1 MENNR
6 SVYNSPV
13 KKNAAT
19 ESPRPR
25 PNPLTFVDSIQSDLT
40 IVHTLYLEIKD
51 SEDER
56 IQKLAKKLK
65 AYIDGGFD
73 EDLEIHISDVDDITR
88 VTY

>member
-6 SVYNSPV
+6 VVYKSPIKKSV
-13 KKNAAT
+13 AT

-25 PNPLTFVDSIQSDLT
+25 PHPLTFVNSLSEDLG
-40 IVHTLYLEIKD
+40 IVNALYLEIKD

-56 IQKLAKKLK
+56 LQKLAQKLK
-65 AYIDGGFD
+65 AYVDGGFD
-73 EDLEIHISDVDDITR
+73 EDIEIHISDVDDITR